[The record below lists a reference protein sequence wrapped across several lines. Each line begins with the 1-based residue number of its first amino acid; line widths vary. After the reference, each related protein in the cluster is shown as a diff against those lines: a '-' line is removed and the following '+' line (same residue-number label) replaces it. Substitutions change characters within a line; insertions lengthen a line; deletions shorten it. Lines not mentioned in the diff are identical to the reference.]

1 MRRPH
6 PDPRI
11 TLIASSFGLGMALLD
26 VTAGNVALP
35 SIRATLH
42 TDAAGLSWV
51 VDGYTLPF
59 ACFLL
64 LAGGLGDRLGAKR
77 LFTAGLVVF
86 TFASTMCVAA
96 PDIGW
101 LIAARVLQGTGAALF
116 MPASLSIL
124 GRAYPDPRERARAIG
139 VWSSLTAVTGASGP
153 VVGGA
158 LIHAFGW
165 RSIFLINVPIG
176 VVGVLLTLR
185 FVQRS
190 PASAKRGFDLGAQ
203 AAGAFGLAAL
213 TWALIERSARGW
225 SSPLIVLAFV
235 CAGGGIAAFVAL
247 ERRSADP
254 MLPLHLFRD
263 RTFAT
268 TSAAALVYAAGF
280 FGGLFV
286 LSIEFQDVQGHSP
299 AAAGLLFGI
308 VSVFFGVTSIV
319 AGRLAG
325 RYGTRAPI
333 VGGLAILGASALGL
347 AELPASG
354 PLLLQGPLLAL
365 TGLGAA
371 LVAPSMNA
379 AILASVPPSLAG
391 IGGAVL
397 NTSRQVGT
405 ALGIAM
411 FASSFHG
418 RPAAEAVRLS
428 LGCAALLYV
437 CALALASRAPAPAPQ
452 KTCDVI
458 SLADH

>member
-6 PDPRI
+6 PDPRF

-35 SIRATLH
+35 SIRASLH

-59 ACFLL
+59 ASFLL
-64 LAGGLGDRLGAKR
+64 LAGGLGDRLGARR

-86 TFASTMCVAA
+86 TAASAMCVAA
-96 PDIGW
+96 PDTGW

-124 GRAYPDPRERARAIG
+124 GRAYPEPVERARAIG
-139 VWSSLTAVTGASGP
+139 IWSSLTAVTGASGP

-190 PASAKRGFDLGAQ
+190 PASATRGFDLAAQ
-203 AAGAFGLAAL
+203 AAGALGLAAL

-225 SSPLIVLAFV
+225 SSPLIVLALV
-235 CAGGGIAAFVAL
+235 CAAGGIAAFVAL

-286 LSIEFQDVQGHSP
+286 LSIEFQDIQGHGP

-308 VSVFFGVTSIV
+308 VSVFFGATSIL

-333 VGGLAILGASALGL
+333 VGGLAVLVASAVGL
-347 AELPASG
+347 AELPASAS
-354 PLLLQGPLLAL
+354 LFMQGPLLAL

-379 AILASVPPSLAG
+379 AILASVPASLAG

-405 ALGIAM
+405 ALGIAV

-428 LGCAALLYV
+428 LGCAALLYL
-437 CALALASRAPAPAPQ
+437 CALALASRAPAPASQTTSDAIP
-452 KTCDVI
+452 
-458 SLADH
+458 LADH

>member
-1 MRRPH
+1 
-6 PDPRI
+6 
-11 TLIASSFGLGMALLD
+11 
-26 VTAGNVALP
+26 
-35 SIRATLH
+35 
-42 TDAAGLSWV
+42 
-51 VDGYTLPF
+51 
-59 ACFLL
+59 
-64 LAGGLGDRLGAKR
+64 
-77 LFTAGLVVF
+77 
-86 TFASTMCVAA
+86 
-96 PDIGW
+96 
-101 LIAARVLQGTGAALF
+101 
-116 MPASLSIL
+116 
-124 GRAYPDPRERARAIG
+124 
-139 VWSSLTAVTGASGP
+139 
-153 VVGGA
+153 
-158 LIHAFGW
+158 
-165 RSIFLINVPIG
+165 VPIG
-176 VVGVLLTLR
+176 VVGVLLALR

-190 PASAKRGFDLGAQ
+190 PASPSRGFDLGAQ

-235 CAGGGIAAFVAL
+235 CAAGGIAAFVAL

-286 LSIEFQDVQGHSP
+286 LSIEVQDVQGHGP

-308 VSVFFGVTSIV
+308 VSVFFGGTSIV

-333 VGGLAILGASALGL
+333 VGGLAVLGASALGL

-405 ALGIAM
+405 ALGIAV

-418 RPAAEAVRLS
+418 RPAADAVRLS
-428 LGCAALLYV
+428 LGCAALLYL
-437 CALALASRAPAPAPQ
+437 CALALASRAPAPASPG
-452 KTCDVI
+452 TCDVI
-458 SLADH
+458 PLADH

>member
-1 MRRPH
+1 MRRPD
-6 PDPRI
+6 PDPRY

-35 SIRATLH
+35 SIRASLH

-59 ACFLL
+59 ASFLL
-64 LAGGLGDRLGAKR
+64 LGGGLGDRLGAKR

-86 TFASTMCVAA
+86 TAASAMCVVA

-101 LIAARVLQGTGAALF
+101 LIAARVLH
-116 MPASLSIL
+116 
-124 GRAYPDPRERARAIG
+124 AI
-139 VWSSLTAVTGASGP
+139 
-153 VVGGA
+153 
-158 LIHAFGW
+158 GW

-176 VVGVLLTLR
+176 VVGVLLALR

-190 PASAKRGFDLGAQ
+190 PASPSRGFDLGAQ

-235 CAGGGIAAFVAL
+235 CAAGGIAAFVAL

-268 TSAAALVYAAGF
+268 TAAAALVYAAGF

-299 AAAGLLFGI
+299 ATAGFLFGI

-333 VGGLAILGASALGL
+333 LGGLAVLGASAVGL
-347 AELPASG
+347 AELPASA
-354 PLLLQGPLLAL
+354 PVLLQRPLLAL

-371 LVAPSMNA
+371 LVAPSMTA

-405 ALGIAM
+405 ALGIAV

-428 LGCAALLYV
+428 LGCAALLYL
-437 CALALASRAPAPAPQ
+437 CALALASRAPAPVPQ
-452 KTCDVI
+452 KTCGVI
-458 SLADH
+458 PLAGH

>member
-1 MRRPH
+1 MRRPE
-6 PDPRI
+6 PDPRF

-35 SIRATLH
+35 SIRANLH

-59 ACFLL
+59 ASFLL
-64 LAGGLGDRLGAKR
+64 LAGGLGDRLGARR

-86 TFASTMCVAA
+86 TAASAMCVAA

-124 GRAYPDPRERARAIG
+124 GRAYPEPVERARAIG
-139 VWSSLTAVTGASGP
+139 IWSSLTAVTGASGP

-176 VVGVLLTLR
+176 VVGVLLALR

-190 PASAKRGFDLGAQ
+190 PATASRGFDLGAQ

-235 CAGGGIAAFVAL
+235 CAAGGIAAFVAL

-268 TSAAALVYAAGF
+268 TSAAAVVYAAGF

-286 LSIEFQDVQGHSP
+286 LSIEFQDVQGHGP

-308 VSVFFGVTSIV
+308 VSVFFGAASIV

-325 RYGTRAPI
+325 RHGTRAPI
-333 VGGLAILGASALGL
+333 VVGLAVLGASAVGL
-347 AELPASG
+347 AELPASVFM
-354 PLLLQGPLLAL
+354 QGPLLAL
-365 TGLGAA
+365 TGTGAA

-405 ALGIAM
+405 ALGIAV

-428 LGCAALLYV
+428 LGCAALLYL
-437 CALALASRAPAPAPQ
+437 CALALASRAPAPASQ
-452 KTCDVI
+452 KTSDVI
-458 SLADH
+458 PLADY

>member
-1 MRRPH
+1 MPCRIAWSACAEEATVGAAHASIPFTREEPCMRRPN
-6 PDPRI
+6 PDPRF

-35 SIRATLH
+35 SIRANLH

-59 ACFLL
+59 ASFLL
-64 LAGGLGDRLGAKR
+64 LAGGLGDCL
-77 LFTAGLVVF
+77 
-86 TFASTMCVAA
+86 AA

-101 LIAARVLQGTGAALF
+101 LIAARVLQGMGAALF

-124 GRAYPDPRERARAIG
+124 GRAYPEPVERARAIG
-139 VWSSLTAVTGASGP
+139 IWSSLTAVTGASGP
-153 VVGGA
+153 LVGGA

-190 PASAKRGFDLGAQ
+190 PGSAARGFDLGAQ

-225 SSPLIVLAFV
+225 SSPLIVLALA
-235 CAGGGIAAFVAL
+235 CAAGGIAAFVAL

-263 RTFAT
+263 RTFAA
-268 TSAAALVYAAGF
+268 TSASALVYAAGF

-286 LSIEFQDVQGHSP
+286 LSMEFQDVQGHSP
-299 AAAGLLFGI
+299 AIAGLLVGI
-308 VSVFFGVTSIV
+308 VSVFFGATSIV

-333 VGGLAILGASALGL
+333 LGGLAVLAASAVGL
-347 AELPASG
+347 AELPASA
-354 PLLLQGPLLAL
+354 PLFMQGPLLGL

-379 AILASVPPSLAG
+379 AILADRKSTR
-391 IGGAVL
+391 L
-397 NTSRQVGT
+397 N
-405 ALGIAM
+405 
-411 FASSFHG
+411 SSHV
-418 RPAAEAVRLS
+418 E
-428 LGCAALLYV
+428 
-437 CALALASRAPAPAPQ
+437 
-452 KTCDVI
+452 I
-458 SLADH
+458 SYA